1 MKECVQ
7 FYINGEWVDPVNP
20 QHLDVINPA
29 TEESIAKIAM
39 GNSEDVNKAVAAAKN
54 AFDSFSQTSKEERLA
69 LMGKILEVY
78 QSRYDEIAIDEL
90 SSYTSA
96 EASGKKCNLVKYVEL
111 GSNLDFLSDGIPRAS
126 FIASSVIPVSAC
138 THELADWLELLGPW
152 GSEMEEPKFIIPNAK
167 ISSLRRFGFN
177 NEHASFYINDGSSK
191 KLKVK
196 KFNLLNSSLDK
207 VLYDFENKNF
217 NFLGSLI
224 IDTWNNS
231 KSVELMLDDIICSDE
246 A

>member
-1 MKECVQ
+1 MKELYNRPVCIISINNRGIGKGSGRSVYGIPLGKIILEALKLKIISSGGGHDMAAGFTIEETQ
-7 FYINGEWVDPVNP
+7 INNLNDYINNKVN
-20 QHLDVINPA
+20 
-29 TEESIAKIAM
+29 
-39 GNSEDVNKAVAAAKN
+39 
-54 AFDSFSQTSKEERLA
+54 
-69 LMGKILEVY
+69 
-78 QSRYDEIAIDEL
+78 
-90 SSYTSA
+90 
-96 EASGKKCNLVKYVEL
+96 
-111 GSNLDFLSDGIPRAS
+111 DFLSDGIPRAS